1 MINLSSLDIN
11 KKNLVIRVDMNVP
24 INNDGN
30 VLDATRIEACIPT
43 INYAIAN
50 NSKVLLVSHL
60 GRPTEGN
67 FEEKFSLKPV
77 AEKLQKI
84 LNKPVEL
91 IKDLDSDSIFKSET
105 NIQVLENIR
114 FFEGE
119 KGNCQSLGKDLASLG
134 DIYVFDAF
142 GTAHREQASTHAA
155 IENASTACAGL
166 LLEKENEFLTKAL
179 DNYQS
184 PYVAVIGGAKVSTKL
199 ELIKYINTVA
209 DKIIVGGGIANTFIK
224 ASGLNIGRSLV
235 EDSMIDIAKSIFEQ
249 GKIILPSTVVTSKSF
264 EGDDIKERSV
274 TDISDDE
281 MILDLYLE
289 DDTIEVINEA
299 QTILWNGPI
308 GVFENYKFE
317 KGTKELSQA
326 IAKSKAF
333 SLAGGGETLSAI
345 NKYINSDDVSYC
357 STGGGAF
364 LEFMEGKVLPS
375 IKALNLKKNGR

>member
-77 AEKLQKI
+77 AEKLQQI

-249 GKIILPSTVVTSKSF
+249 GKIILPTTVVTSKSF
-264 EGDDIKERSV
+264 EGDDIKEKSV

-289 DDTIEVINEA
+289 DGTIDVINEA

-308 GVFENYKFE
+308 GVFENDKFE

>member
-235 EDSMIDIAKSIFEQ
+235 EDSMIDIAKSIFEK

-264 EGDDIKERSV
+264 EGDDIKEKSV

>member
-24 INNDGN
+24 IDDGN
-30 VLDATRIEACIPT
+30 VLDSSRIEACIPT
-43 INYAIAN
+43 INYALEN

-77 AEKLQKI
+77 AEKLQQI

-166 LLEKENEFLTKAL
+166 LLEKENECLTKAL

-184 PYVAVIGGAKVSTKL
+184 PYLAIIGGAKVSTKL

-209 DKIIVGGGIANTFIK
+209 DKIIVGGGIANTFLK
-224 ASGLNIGRSLV
+224 ASGLNIGKSLV
-235 EDSMIDIAKSIFEQ
+235 EDSMIDIAKSILEQ
-249 GKIILPSTVVTSKSF
+249 GKIILPTTVVTSKSF
-264 EGDDIKERSV
+264 EGDDVKEKSV
-274 TDISDDE
+274 NDISDDE
-281 MILDLYLE
+281 MVLDLYLE
-289 DDTIEVINEA
+289 DETLKVINEA

-326 IAKSKAF
+326 IAESKAF

-345 NKYINSDDVSYC
+345 NKYIKSDDVSYC

-375 IKALNLKKNGR
+375 IKVLNSKENGR

>member
-24 INNDGN
+24 IDDGN
-30 VLDATRIEACIPT
+30 VLDSSRIEACIPT
-43 INYAIAN
+43 INYALEN

-67 FEEKFSLKPV
+67 FEEKFSLRPV
-77 AEKLQKI
+77 AEELQKI

-91 IKDLDSDSIFKSET
+91 IKDLDSNNIFKSET

-166 LLEKENEFLTKAL
+166 LLEKENECLTKAL

-184 PYVAVIGGAKVSTKL
+184 PYLAIIGGAKVSTKL

-209 DKIIVGGGIANTFIK
+209 DKIIVGGGIANTFLK
-224 ASGLNIGRSLV
+224 AAGLNIGKSLV
-235 EDSMIDIAKSIFEQ
+235 EDSMIDIAKSILEQ
-249 GKIILPSTVVTSKSF
+249 GKIILPTTVVTSKSF
-264 EGDDIKERSV
+264 EGDGVKEKSV
-274 TDISDDE
+274 NDISDDE
-281 MILDLYLE
+281 MVLDLYLE
-289 DDTIEVINEA
+289 DDTLKVINEA

-326 IAKSKAF
+326 IAESKAF

-345 NKYINSDDVSYC
+345 NKYIKSDDVSYC

-375 IKALNLKKNGR
+375 IKVLNSKENGR

>member
-24 INNDGN
+24 IDDGN
-30 VLDATRIEACIPT
+30 VLDSSRIEACIPT
-43 INYAIAN
+43 INYALEN

-67 FEEKFSLKPV
+67 FEEKFSLRPV
-77 AEKLQKI
+77 AEELQKI

-91 IKDLDSDSIFKSET
+91 IKDLDSNNIFKSET
-105 NIQVLENIR
+105 NIQFLENIR

-166 LLEKENEFLTKAL
+166 LLEKENECLTKAL

-184 PYVAVIGGAKVSTKL
+184 PYLAIIGGAKVSTKL

-209 DKIIVGGGIANTFIK
+209 DKIIVGGGIANTFLK
-224 ASGLNIGRSLV
+224 ASGLNIGKSLV
-235 EDSMIDIAKSIFEQ
+235 EDSMIDIAKSILEQ
-249 GKIILPSTVVTSKSF
+249 GKIILPTTVVTSKSF
-264 EGDDIKERSV
+264 EGDGVKEKSV
-274 TDISDDE
+274 NDISDDE
-281 MILDLYLE
+281 MVLDLYLE
-289 DDTIEVINEA
+289 DDTLEVINEA

-317 KGTKELSQA
+317 KGTKVLSQA
-326 IAKSKAF
+326 IAESKAF

-345 NKYINSDDVSYC
+345 NKYIKSDDVSYC

-375 IKALNLKKNGR
+375 IKVLNSKENGR